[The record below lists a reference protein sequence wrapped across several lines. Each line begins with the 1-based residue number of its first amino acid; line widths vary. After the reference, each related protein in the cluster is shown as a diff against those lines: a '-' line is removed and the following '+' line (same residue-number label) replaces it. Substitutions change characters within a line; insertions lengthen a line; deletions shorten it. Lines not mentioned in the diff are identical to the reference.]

1 MKLDHDCVR
10 SLLLELE
17 GKLSLNSFFDNS
29 HIKELKTYEE
39 FGEEQ
44 TFYATLKLIEAKFLN
59 GSSQFY
65 FDESYE
71 FVISSISYSGHEFLD
86 NIRDSKIWSQTKS
99 SISTLSGVSLSII
112 GSVAADL
119 VKKSVGLS

>member
-17 GKLSLNSFFDNS
+17 EKLSLNSIFNNS
-29 HIKELKTYEE
+29 HIRELKTYEE

-44 TFYATLKLIEAKFLN
+44 TFYTILKLIEADFIK
-59 GSSQFY
+59 GSSQYY

-71 FVISSISYSGHEFLD
+71 FVISSISYSGHEFLN
-86 NIRDSKIWSQTKS
+86 NIRDSKIWSKTKS
-99 SISTLSGVSLSII
+99 SVSTLSGVSLSII

-119 VKKSVGLS
+119 VKKSVGLP